1 MLSCV
6 PQTLCFRYVSD
17 ADACLAILI
26 HSVLVIHT
34 TGFFIRTNPQGVCHP
49 HNRIFSSASVRTVS
63 QVDKH
68 RILFECLMTK
78 IVNRFSKD

>member
-6 PQTLCFRYVSD
+6 PQTLCFRDVSD

-26 HSVLVIHT
+26 KSMFVIHT
-34 TGFFIRTNPQGVCHP
+34 TGFFIRTNLHSVCHP
-49 HNRIFSSASVRTVS
+49 HNRIFSSASVRTAS

-68 RILFECLMTK
+68 MILFECLMTK